1 MLKCKQNKYEQMGV
15 RGAHDGRRRTVI
27 TIARYENFVLRGAK
41 KWGMIKR
48 ERSGMLQNRTK
59 EMYS

>member
-1 MLKCKQNKYEQMGV
+1 MGV

-41 KWGMIKR
+41 KWGMIKENVVACYKI
-48 ERSGMLQNRTK
+48 ERKKCIPKNIINNWSF
-59 EMYS
+59 